1 MDTYAYMI
9 RRDGKVFNV
18 DFHPYG
24 TEGIEYVLDYLP
36 WLFEC
41 TANESTR
48 RDIAALVRAM
58 MEHTGSSIND
68 LFDGVDVPSQ
78 LLTYVSNYKERT
90 DKTNKELMDA
100 VEYDLNQEFCRTRLG
115 GRYNSDDVAAGEIVF
130 RISSTNFNWF
140 NVIWDF
146 VYKNK
151 RIIKLVT
158 IVKDYESTGVDTP
171 YRDGREIFF
180 RMPVEDFITLSGN
193 PIIESLF
200 DDGGNYIG

>member
-24 TEGIEYVLDYLP
+24 TEGIEYMLDYLP

-48 RDIAALVRAM
+48 RDIAALVRAI

-68 LFDGVDVPSQ
+68 LFDGFDVPSQ
-78 LLTYVSNYKERT
+78 FLTYVSTYKETT

-140 NVIWDF
+140 NIIWDF

>member
-68 LFDGVDVPSQ
+68 LFDGFDVPSQ
-78 LLTYVSNYKERT
+78 FLTYVSNYKETT

-130 RISSTNFNWF
+130 RISSINFNWF

-180 RMPVEDFITLSGN
+180 RMPVEDFITLSGT

-200 DDGGNYIG
+200 D

>member
-1 MDTYAYMI
+1 MNTYAYMI

-58 MEHTGSSIND
+58 MEHTGSSVND
-68 LFDGVDVPSQ
+68 LFDGFDVPSQ
-78 LLTYVSNYKERT
+78 FLTYVSTYKEKT

-151 RIIKLVT
+151 RLIKLVT

>member
-1 MDTYAYMI
+1 MNTYAYMI

-58 MEHTGSSIND
+58 MEHTGSSVND

-158 IVKDYESTGVDTP
+158 VVKDYESTGVDTP

>member
-1 MDTYAYMI
+1 MNTYAYMI

-68 LFDGVDVPSQ
+68 LFDGFDVPSQ
-78 LLTYVSNYKERT
+78 FLTYVSNYKETT

-180 RMPVEDFITLSGN
+180 RMPVEDFITLSGT

-200 DDGGNYIG
+200 D

>member
-1 MDTYAYMI
+1 MNTYAYMI

-58 MEHTGSSIND
+58 MEHTGSSVND
-68 LFDGVDVPSQ
+68 LFDGFDVPSQ
-78 LLTYVSNYKERT
+78 FLTYVSTYKEKT
-90 DKTNKELMDA
+90 DKTNKQLMDA

-151 RIIKLVT
+151 RLIKLVT

-180 RMPVEDFITLSGN
+180 RMPVEDFITLSGT

-200 DDGGNYIG
+200 D

>member
-1 MDTYAYMI
+1 MQTYAYML

-24 TEGIEYVLDYLP
+24 TEGVEYVLDYLP

-41 TANESTR
+41 TAKESTR

-58 MEHTGSSIND
+58 MEHTESSLSD
-68 LFDGVDVPSQ
+68 LFDGFDVPSQ
-78 LLTYVSNYKERT
+78 FIEYMNSYTANT
-90 DKTNKELMDA
+90 NKTNKELVDA
-100 VEYDLNQEFCRTRLG
+100 VESDLNQEFCRVRIG
-115 GRYNSDDVAAGEIVF
+115 GRYDSDDLVDGEGVF
-130 RISSTNFNWF
+130 RVSSTNFNWF

-151 RIIKLVT
+151 RIIRLVT

-171 YRDGREIFF
+171 YKDGRDIFF
-180 RMPVEDFITLSGN
+180 RMPVDDFITLSGN

-200 DDGGNYIG
+200 DDGGNHIG

>member
-24 TEGIEYVLDYLP
+24 TEGIEYMLDYLP

-48 RDIAALVRAM
+48 RDIAALVRAI

-68 LFDGVDVPSQ
+68 LFDGFDVPSQ
-78 LLTYVSNYKERT
+78 FLTYVSNYKETT

-140 NVIWDF
+140 NIIWDF

>member
-68 LFDGVDVPSQ
+68 LFDGFDVPSQ
-78 LLTYVSNYKERT
+78 FLTYVSNYKETT

-140 NVIWDF
+140 NIIWDF

>member
-68 LFDGVDVPSQ
+68 LFDGFDVPSQ
-78 LLTYVSNYKERT
+78 FLTYVSNYKEEIN
-90 DKTNKELMDA
+90 KTNKELMDA

-151 RIIKLVT
+151 RIIKSVT

-180 RMPVEDFITLSGN
+180 RMPVEDFITLSGT

-200 DDGGNYIG
+200 D

>member
-1 MDTYAYMI
+1 MNTYAYMI

-58 MEHTGSSIND
+58 MEHTGSSVND
-68 LFDGVDVPSQ
+68 LFDGFDVPSQ
-78 LLTYVSNYKERT
+78 FLTYVSTYKEKT
-90 DKTNKELMDA
+90 DKTNKQLMDA

-115 GRYNSDDVAAGEIVF
+115 GRYDSDDVAAGEIVF

-151 RIIKLVT
+151 RLIKLVT

>member
-68 LFDGVDVPSQ
+68 LFDGFDVPSQ
-78 LLTYVSNYKERT
+78 FLTYVSNYKETT

>member
-1 MDTYAYMI
+1 MNTYAYMI

-58 MEHTGSSIND
+58 MEHTGSSVND
-68 LFDGVDVPSQ
+68 LFDGFDVPSQ
-78 LLTYVSNYKERT
+78 FLTYVSTYT
-90 DKTNKELMDA
+90 DKTNKTNKELMDA

-115 GRYNSDDVAAGEIVF
+115 GRYDSDDVAAGEIVF
-130 RISSTNFNWF
+130 RISSNNFNWF

-180 RMPVEDFITLSGN
+180 RMPVEDFITLSGT

-200 DDGGNYIG
+200 D

>member
-1 MDTYAYMI
+1 MNTYAYMI

-48 RDIAALVRAM
+48 RDIAALIQAM
-58 MEHTGSSIND
+58 MEYTQSSIND

-78 LLTYVSNYKERT
+78 LLTYVNNYTTKT

-130 RISSTNFNWF
+130 RISSNNFNWF
-140 NVIWDF
+140 NVIWNF
-146 VYKNK
+146 VYENRNK
-151 RIIKLVT
+151 INSVT
-158 IVKDYESTGVDTP
+158 IVRDYESTGEETP
-171 YRDGREIFF
+171 YKEGRKVFF

-200 DDGGNYIG
+200 DDGGKQIG